1 MPRVYATR
9 SPKQGHNA
17 FNLSSGRA
25 ALKAAGA
32 HQAILAVWRIEQP
45 RLITSLARLLRDVP
59 LAEDLTQ
66 EALIVALERWPKTG
80 IPERPGAWLMTT
92 AKRRAL
98 DHLRRRRM
106 LDQKHEMIVREMEE
120 DEQIMPDLDTP
131 LDDDIGDEM
140 LRLIFTACHPLISRE
155 ARVALALRMICGL
168 TTEEIAR
175 AFLVSEATIAQR
187 IVRAKKT
194 LSESGLSYE
203 TPHGEELSRRL
214 ASVLEVVYL
223 IFNEGYTAAR
233 GENWMRLQ
241 LCGEA
246 LRLGRILTSVAPQ
259 EPEAHALLAL
269 MEMNASR
276 AAARTD
282 ADGNPILLLDQN
294 RDRWDRLQ
302 IRRGLKALMRVHEL
316 GGAGGVYALQAAII
330 ACHAKAGTADET
342 DWRRIADL
350 YAKLALLVPSPIVEL
365 NRAVAVGMADGPEM
379 ALEIIDDL
387 RDEPALKD
395 YHLLPSVRGDLL
407 YKLGR
412 YDEARQAF
420 ETAAALA
427 ENQRERDLLLRRV
440 AEAAG
445 AEKN

>member
-1 MPRVYATR
+1 MT
-9 SPKQGHNA
+9 
-17 FNLSSGRA
+17 
-25 ALKAAGA
+25 AAGT
-32 HQAILAVWRIEQP
+32 HRAILAVWRIEQP

-59 LAEDLTQ
+59 LAEDITQ
-66 EALIVALERWPKTG
+66 EALIAALERWPETG
-80 IPERPGAWLMTT
+80 IPERPGAWLMTA

-106 LDQKHEMIVREMEE
+106 LDEKHELITREMEE
-120 DEQIMPDLDTP
+120 DEQIMPDLDTA

-187 IVRAKKT
+187 IVRAKRT

-203 TPHGEELSRRL
+203 TPHGEELSQRL

-241 LCGEA
+241 LCSEA
-246 LRLGRILTSVAPQ
+246 LRLGRMLTSVAPQ

-269 MEMNASR
+269 MELNASR

-282 ADGNPILLLDQN
+282 AAGNPILLLEQN
-294 RDRWDRLQ
+294 RSRWDRLQ
-302 IRRGLKALMRVHEL
+302 IQRGLKALMRAQEL
-316 GGAGGVYALQAAII
+316 GGAGGAYALQAAII
-330 ACHAKAGTADET
+330 ACHARARTADET

-350 YAKLALLVPSPIVEL
+350 YGELAGLLRSPVVEL
-365 NRAVAVGMADGPEM
+365 NRAVAIGMADGPEA
-379 ALEIIDDL
+379 ALEIVESL
-387 RDEPALKD
+387 RDEPVLRG

-407 YKLGR
+407 CKLRR
-412 YDEARQAF
+412 YDEARRAF
-420 ETAAALA
+420 EAAAALA
-427 ENQRERDLLLRRV
+427 ENQRERDFLMRR
-440 AEAAG
+440 AGEAAG
-445 AEKN
+445 KERDRPA

>member
-1 MPRVYATR
+1 MAVT
-9 SPKQGHNA
+9 
-17 FNLSSGRA
+17 
-25 ALKAAGA
+25 AAGT
-32 HQAILAVWRIEQP
+32 HQTILAVWRIEQP

-66 EALIVALERWPKTG
+66 ETLIVALERWPKTG

-98 DHLRRRRM
+98 DHLRHRRM
-106 LDQKHEMIVREMEE
+106 LDQKHEMIIREMEAE
-120 DEQIMPDLDTP
+120 EQIMPDLDTP

-168 TTEEIAR
+168 TTSEIAR
-175 AFLVSEATIAQR
+175 AFLVTEAAIAQR
-187 IVRAKKT
+187 IVRAKKA
-194 LSESGLSYE
+194 LSDSGLGYE
-203 TPHGEELSRRL
+203 TPHGEQLSQRL
-214 ASVLEVVYL
+214 ASVLEVIYL

-233 GENWMRLQ
+233 GDNWFRLQ
-241 LCGEA
+241 LCNDA

-269 MEMNASR
+269 MELNASR

-282 ADGNPILLLDQN
+282 AAGNPILLLEQN
-294 RDRWDRLQ
+294 RGRWDQLQ
-302 IRRGLKALMRVHEL
+302 IQRGLKALMRAQGL
-316 GGAGGVYALQAAII
+316 DGAGGIYALQAAII
-330 ACHAKAGTADET
+330 ACHAKAMSADET

-350 YAKLALLVPSPIVEL
+350 YAELAGLLSSPIVEL
-365 NRAVAVGMADGPEM
+365 NRAVAIGMVEGHEA
-379 ALEIIDDL
+379 ALEIIESL
-387 RDEPALKD
+387 RDEPALKN

-412 YDEARQAF
+412 YDEARRAF
-420 ETAAALA
+420 EAAAALA
-427 ENQRERDLLLRRV
+427 ENNRERDFLMRR
-440 AEAAG
+440 AGEAAAAAKG
-445 AEKN
+445 